1 MENMRSGIVL
11 NYAVCLNCRSLT
23 STSLSLFTAFEREE
37 SFDLPL
43 GIADTS
49 SCDLKVGYRQVH
61 KVIVPGA
68 LNLVKTPFFAHF
80 DAKFGSSVGG
90 IVSELP
96 TILPKLSRSEINAP
110 GMLVSER
117 SQTDF
122 R

>member
-1 MENMRSGIVL
+1 MEDMRSGIVL

-68 LNLVKTPFFAHF
+68 LNLVKTPFTRSP
-80 DAKFGSSVGG
+80 GRVGDSPYG
-90 IVSELP
+90 GVSE
-96 TILPKLSRSEINAP
+96 SS
-110 GMLVSER
+110 
-117 SQTDF
+117 
-122 R
+122 